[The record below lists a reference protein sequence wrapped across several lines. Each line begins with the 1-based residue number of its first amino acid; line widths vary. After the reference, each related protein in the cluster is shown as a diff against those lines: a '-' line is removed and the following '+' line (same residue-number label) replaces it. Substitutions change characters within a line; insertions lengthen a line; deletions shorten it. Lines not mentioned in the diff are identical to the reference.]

1 MPRSFTARLS
11 GKFMVFTRVWKFV
24 SAAVLMV
31 ALSWTPTLFV
41 PQDASAGELFQNPRR
56 GQTRRV
62 KTSTNAA
69 RRLSSTRSGNDVS
82 TLKSSSPYDYRIIK
96 ARNDNARYEEK
107 LAKWQ
112 YKVDQTQRK
121 QTIKAQK
128 ERLKRQEKAAKLQAK
143 ERDKALRQKEK
154 EEREK
159 TRATSKSEPK
169 KGLLGGTSTE
179 TSTPAARAKGEM
191 FTSPSV
197 EKDGE
202 PKRRTFWQ
210 RIKDWLFGPAT
221 PPQTRSR
228 AQKRYANT
236 KSAPVESI
244 EVQDRS

>member
-31 ALSWTPTLFV
+31 ALSATPTLIV
-41 PQDASAGELFQNPRR
+41 PQDASAGELFRSARR
-56 GQTRRV
+56 SQTRRV
-62 KTSTNAA
+62 KSSTNAA
-69 RRLSSTRSGNDVS
+69 RRLSSSRSQNDVA

-112 YKVDQTQRK
+112 YKADQTQRK

-128 ERLKRQEKAAKLQAK
+128 ERQKRQEKAAKLQAK

-154 EEREK
+154 DERDK
-159 TRATSKSEPK
+159 ARATSKSEPK
-169 KGLLGGTSTE
+169 KGLLGGSSTE

-191 FTSPSV
+191 FTSPSA

-236 KSAPVESI
+236 KPAPVESI